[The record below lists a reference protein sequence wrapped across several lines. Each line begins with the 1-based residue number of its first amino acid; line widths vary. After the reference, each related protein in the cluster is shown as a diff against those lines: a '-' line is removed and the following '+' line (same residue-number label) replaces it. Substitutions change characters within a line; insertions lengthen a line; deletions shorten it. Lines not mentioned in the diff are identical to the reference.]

1 MVRSHPL
8 CPLSYGRASH
18 AQIER
23 KTGFR
28 LDYSV
33 RRAEKFDASSE
44 PRRRLATV
52 QSTSSSPAMVTRGDL
67 AANVASFARHL
78 RAENLSPAL
87 VGGG

>member
-1 MVRSHPL
+1 
-8 CPLSYGRASH
+8 
-18 AQIER
+18 
-23 KTGFR
+23 
-28 LDYSV
+28 
-33 RRAEKFDASSE
+33 
-44 PRRRLATV
+44 V